1 MRFQRLSKEGPHWW
15 LRKLI
20 LKKRQSKTWNLTHGN
35 VDLHRRPR
43 RCRTKCNEGYIHPIF
58 AKQQLNGPA
67 RGIRG
72 SSLTFE
78 IFQSSADSTLPRH
91 PLSFLVIPRVP
102 SVASCLV
109 TSDVCPA
116 RKDFCPVRCDV
127 CLVTRDF
134 CLVSCHIFLG
144 LLFCQANILL
154 YLSLTLVAQWSVT
167 ILKRISQEFE
177 RPWDVCPSPVMVM
190 NGSLALTLPPPHL
203 LFILSATQPIK

>member
-1 MRFQRLSKEGPHWW
+1 MIGKDDRSKEEPKRGSFKGYHMMRFQRLSKEGPHWW

-20 LKKRQSKTWNLTHGN
+20 LKRRQSKTWNLTHGN

-91 PLSFLVIPRVP
+91 PSWFHVIPRVP

-127 CLVTRDF
+127 GLVTRDF

-154 YLSLTLVAQWSVT
+154 YLSGDFDVSCPMVCDH
-167 ILKRISQEFE
+167 FE
-177 RPWDVCPSPVMVM
+177 ED
-190 NGSLALTLPPPHL
+190 
-203 LFILSATQPIK
+203 

>member
-1 MRFQRLSKEGPHWW
+1 MVEETDSKEAS
-15 LRKLI
+15 I
-20 LKKRQSKTWNLTHGN
+20 QDATHGN
-35 VDLHRRPR
+35 VDLHCRPR
-43 RCRTKCNEGYIHPIF
+43 RWKVKCNKGYIHPIF

-91 PLSFLVIPRVP
+91 PFSFLVIPRVP

-177 RPWDVCPSPVMVM
+177 KGHETSAP
-190 NGSLALTLPPPHL
+190 LP
-203 LFILSATQPIK
+203 